1 MSEPSTDAVAR
12 LAPPVPQ
19 CDWAYFFDIDG
30 TLIDFADTPTS
41 VRVSDEVRR
50 LLERLYECAGGAVAL
65 MSGRQIAEVDRLFPA
80 VRMPVAGQHGVERR
94 NAAGVHSR
102 HTSPTERFEQAR
114 RQLTA
119 AIADK
124 PGLLL
129 EDKGVSLA
137 LHYRRVPE
145 LADVAQRMMRDVLP
159 QLAGQ
164 YTLQLGKS
172 VVEMKPAGKDK
183 GLAVL
188 EFLEEPPFA
197 GRTPVFVGDDDT
209 DEYGFHVVNRL
220 GGYSIKVGAGVTA
233 ARWRLPDVEAVRLWL
248 RLI

>member
-1 MSEPSTDAVAR
+1 MSAEP
-12 LAPPVPQ
+12 PPPAPQ

-30 TLIDFADTPTS
+30 TLVDFADTPTA
-41 VRVSDEVRR
+41 VRVGDDVRR
-50 LLERLYECAGGAVAL
+50 LLERLYECAGGAIAL
-65 MSGRQIAEVDRLFPA
+65 MSGRPIAEVDRLFPA

-94 NAAGVHSR
+94 NAAGILSR
-102 HTSPTERFEQAR
+102 HSPPTKRFDQAR
-114 RQLTA
+114 QQLTA
-119 AIADK
+119 AIVDK

-129 EDKGVSLA
+129 EDKGISLA

-145 LADVAQRMMRDVLP
+145 LADFAQRTMREILP
-159 QLAGQ
+159 QLGGQ
-164 YTLQLGKS
+164 YSLQLGKN

-197 GRTPVFVGDDDT
+197 GRSAVFVGDDDT

-220 GGYSIKVGAGVTA
+220 GGHSIKVGAGATA
-233 ARWRLPDVEAVRLWL
+233 ARWRLPDVEAVRQWL
-248 RLI
+248 RSI

>member
-1 MSEPSTDAVAR
+1 MSAEVPPP
-12 LAPPVPQ
+12 APQ
-19 CDWAYFFDIDG
+19 RDWAYFFDIDG
-30 TLIDFADTPTS
+30 TLIDLADTPNS
-41 VRVSDEVRR
+41 VQVSDEARL

-65 MSGRQIAEVDRLFPA
+65 MSGRPIAEIDRLFPA
-80 VRMPVAGQHGVERR
+80 IRMPVAGQHGVERR
-94 NAAGVHSR
+94 NAAGILSR
-102 HTSPTERFEQAR
+102 HASPTESFDHAR
-114 RQLTA
+114 QQLTA

-145 LADVAQRMMRDVLP
+145 LADFVQRTMRAILP
-159 QLAGQ
+159 QLGGQ
-164 YTLQLGKS
+164 YSLQLGKS

-197 GRTPVFVGDDDT
+197 GRAPVFVGDDES

-220 GGYSIKVGAGVTA
+220 SGYSVKVGAGATA
-233 ARWRLPDVEAVRLWL
+233 ARWHLPDVEAVRQWL
-248 RLI
+248 RSI

>member
-1 MSEPSTDAVAR
+1 VSAEPPPP
-12 LAPPVPQ
+12 APR

-30 TLIDFADTPTS
+30 TLIDFAETPAA
-41 VRVSDEVRR
+41 VLVSDEARQ
-50 LLERLYECAGGAVAL
+50 LLERLYQCVGGAVAL
-65 MSGRQIAEVDRLFPA
+65 MSGRPIAEIDRLFPA

-102 HTSPTERFEQAR
+102 HASPTERFDEAR

-119 AIADK
+119 AIAGK

-145 LADVAQRMMRDVLP
+145 LADFAQRTMREVLP

-164 YTLQLGKS
+164 YSLQLGKS

-197 GRTPVFVGDDDT
+197 GRAPVFVGDDDT

-220 GGYSIKVGAGVTA
+220 GGYSIKVGPGVTA
-233 ARWRLPDVEAVRLWL
+233 ARWHLPDVEAVRQWL
-248 RLI
+248 RSI

>member
-1 MSEPSTDAVAR
+1 
-12 LAPPVPQ
+12 VPQ
-19 CDWAYFFDIDG
+19 CAWAYFFDIDG
-30 TLIDFADTPTS
+30 TLVDFAETPAAVQVT
-41 VRVSDEVRR
+41 DDVRR

-65 MSGRQIAEVDRLFPA
+65 MSGRPIVEVDRLFPA
-80 VRMPVAGQHGVERR
+80 ARMPVAGQHGVERR
-94 NAAGVHSR
+94 NAAGVHS
-102 HTSPTERFEQAR
+102 HHITPTDRFDRAR
-114 RQLTA
+114 RQLAA

-137 LHYRRVPE
+137 LHYRRVPD
-145 LADVAQRMMRDVLP
+145 LADFVRRTMQEILP
-159 QLAGQ
+159 QLDGQ
-164 YTLQLGKS
+164 YSLQLGKS

-197 GRTPVFVGDDDT
+197 GRVPVFVGDDET

-220 GGYSIKVGAGVTA
+220 EGLSIKVGAGGTT
-233 ARWRLPDVEAVRLWL
+233 ARWRLPDVEAVRRWL
-248 RLI
+248 RSI

>member
-1 MSEPSTDAVAR
+1 M
-12 LAPPVPQ
+12 PQ

-30 TLIDFADTPTS
+30 TLVDFADTPTD
-41 VRVSDEVRR
+41 VRVDDDVRR

-65 MSGRQIAEVDRLFPA
+65 MSGRAISEVDRLFPT
-80 VRMPVAGQHGVERR
+80 VRMQVAGQHGVERR
-94 NAAGVHSR
+94 NAAGVHSQ
-102 HTSPTERFEQAR
+102 HASPTERFAQAR

-145 LADVAQRMMRDVLP
+145 LADFVQRTMQEVLP
-159 QLAGQ
+159 QFDGE
-164 YTLQLGKS
+164 YSLQLGKS

-197 GRTPVFVGDDDT
+197 GRTPVFVGDDET
-209 DEYGFHVVNRL
+209 DEYGFHVVNRVVG

-233 ARWRLPDVEAVRLWL
+233 ARWRLPDVEAVRQWL
-248 RLI
+248 RSI

>member
-1 MSEPSTDAVAR
+1 VT
-12 LAPPVPQ
+12 PPVPPPTPRP
-19 CDWAYFFDIDG
+19 DWAYFFDIDG

-41 VRVSDEVRR
+41 VRVSDEVRQ

-65 MSGRQIAEVDRLFPA
+65 MSGRPITEVDRLFPA

-94 NAAGVHSR
+94 DAAGVHSR

-145 LADVAQRMMRDVLP
+145 LADFAQRTMREVLP
-159 QLAGQ
+159 QLAGE
-164 YTLQLGKS
+164 YTMQLGKS

-197 GRTPVFVGDDDT
+197 GRTPVFIGDDDT

-233 ARWRLPDVEAVRLWL
+233 ARWHLPDVEAVRQWL
-248 RLI
+248 RSI

>member
-1 MSEPSTDAVAR
+1 MSAANTDTGPRQEPS
-12 LAPPVPQ
+12 PPTPQ

-30 TLIDFADTPTS
+30 TLVDFADTPTA
-41 VRVSDEVRR
+41 VQVSDDVRR

-65 MSGRQIAEVDRLFPA
+65 MSGRSIPEIDRLFPA

-102 HTSPTERFEQAR
+102 HTPPTERFEQAR
-114 RQLTA
+114 RQIHA

-145 LADVAQRMMRDVLP
+145 LADFVQRTMRL
-159 QLAGQ
+159 L
-164 YTLQLGKS
+164 T
-172 VVEMKPAGKDK
+172 
-183 GLAVL
+183 
-188 EFLEEPPFA
+188 FWPP
-197 GRTPVFVGDDDT
+197 
-209 DEYGFHVVNRL
+209 
-220 GGYSIKVGAGVTA
+220 
-233 ARWRLPDVEAVRLWL
+233 
-248 RLI
+248 

>member
-1 MSEPSTDAVAR
+1 MS
-12 LAPPVPQ
+12 APLPPAPQ

-30 TLIDFADTPTS
+30 TLVDFADTPAA
-41 VRVSDEVRR
+41 VQVSDDVRR
-50 LLERLYECAGGAVAL
+50 LLEHLYECAGGAVAL
-65 MSGRQIAEVDRLFPA
+65 ISGRSITQVDRLFPNA
-80 VRMPVAGQHGVERR
+80 RMPVAGQHGVERR
-94 NAAGVHSR
+94 NAAGVHSQHASR
-102 HTSPTERFEQAR
+102 TELFDEAR
-114 RQLTA
+114 RQLIA

-145 LADVAQRMMRDVLP
+145 LADFAQRTMRDALP
-159 QLAGQ
+159 QFDGQ

-172 VVEMKPAGKDK
+172 IVEMKPAGKDK

-197 GRTPVFVGDDDT
+197 GRTSVFVGDDET
-209 DEYGFHVVNRL
+209 DEYGFHVVNRV

-233 ARWRLPDVEAVRLWL
+233 ARWRLPDVEAVRQWL
-248 RLI
+248 RSI